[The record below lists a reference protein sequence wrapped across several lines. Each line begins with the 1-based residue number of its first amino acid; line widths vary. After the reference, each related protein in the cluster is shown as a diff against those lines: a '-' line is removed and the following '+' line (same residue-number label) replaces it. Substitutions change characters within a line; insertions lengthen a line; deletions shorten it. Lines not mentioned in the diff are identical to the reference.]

1 MRGSEMM
8 EIDFDEESMTLNV
21 NSYMQTVVKILRE
34 A

>member
-1 MRGSEMM
+1 MM